1 MNFHDSLTA
10 AIAKVFPDAVAYDDS
25 LKRAGVTQV
34 NLHLVVFFPNESTV
48 EVWLPACDTLVDLI
62 RQIWG
67 KTPPVEAMHR
77 QHVDSLKRI
86 TVALTVA
93 GDE

>member
-10 AIAKVFPDAVAYDDS
+10 AIAQVFPEAVAYDDS
-25 LKRAGVTQV
+25 LKRAGATEL
-34 NLHLVVFFPNESTV
+34 NLYLVVFFEAEGPV

-62 RQIWG
+62 RPIWL

-77 QHVDSLKRI
+77 QRVDTLKRI
-86 TVALTVA
+86 TIALTKV